1 MYIRRAQ
8 PTPPELTLSHQRHHF
23 LLREDR
29 EPLEAF
35 KEGQYMVAL
44 LDRPERQFLD
54 HSTMTSDLVLMEER
68 NE

>member
-8 PTPPELTLSHQRHHF
+8 STAPKLTPIHQRHHF
-23 LLREDR
+23 LMRQDR
-29 EPLEAF
+29 EPLEAL
-35 KEGQYMVAL
+35 KEGQHTVAL

-54 HSTMTSDLVLMEER
+54 HSTMTSDLIVTEER